1 MGPSQPTSERA
12 QNPLIGGGRYELLHE
27 LAAGGMATVYIA
39 RSRGAAGFERVV
51 AIKCCHKHLREDEEF
66 AAMFLDEAQLVSEL
80 HHSNVVST
88 LDFGEDPEYSL
99 FIVMEFVDGFSLQQ
113 VLRAAKHKGAPM
125 PPAVA
130 LRVMID
136 TLSGLHA
143 AHEHKSRDGAPL
155 NIVHRDVSPQNVLV
169 GIDGVSRIMDFG
181 IARAEGRIAH
191 TREGAIKGKLAYMPP
206 EQHGLLSDKQ
216 HAVTARADVFA
227 AAVVLWEALAGDK
240 LFQRGSDAQT
250 LRAAMTCEVPA
261 LSGRVEGVTAALD
274 RAIAKAIQRDPDER
288 FESAQAFVE
297 ALEASGVEAASTR
310 EVSRWVR
317 SVLGAHI
324 EARHKLLRKLAE
336 SARTE
341 SSRAMLAARAGAGDV
356 TPAPAP
362 APVAEAE
369 RKARAITVP
378 APPMP
383 ATHEDVLPPE
393 APRFRTS
400 VAPPKESSPPRALPW
415 AAVLAMLALTA
426 TALAATVVFRASR
439 SAPAIEPVREAA
451 VLAPNASEATTAG
464 ERAPSMRVPAE
475 ALVPEVRSAVV
486 REATVPDAGAST
498 LRRRPG
504 LRTPQRAPQ
513 TAPFRPRFL

>member
-1 MGPSQPTSERA
+1 
-12 QNPLIGGGRYELLHE
+12 
-27 LAAGGMATVYIA
+27 
-39 RSRGAAGFERVV
+39 
-51 AIKCCHKHLREDEEF
+51 
-66 AAMFLDEAQLVSEL
+66 
-80 HHSNVVST
+80 
-88 LDFGEDPEYSL
+88 
-99 FIVMEFVDGFSLQQ
+99 
-113 VLRAAKHKGAPM
+113 
-125 PPAVA
+125 
-130 LRVMID
+130 
-136 TLSGLHA
+136 
-143 AHEHKSRDGAPL
+143 
-155 NIVHRDVSPQNVLV
+155 
-169 GIDGVSRIMDFG
+169 
-181 IARAEGRIAH
+181 
-191 TREGAIKGKLAYMPP
+191 
-206 EQHGLLSDKQ
+206 
-216 HAVTARADVFA
+216 
-227 AAVVLWEALAGDK
+227 
-240 LFQRGSDAQT
+240 
-250 LRAAMTCEVPA
+250 MTCEVPA

-288 FESAQAFVE
+288 FERAQAFVE
-297 ALEASGVEAASTR
+297 ALEASGVAAASTR

-341 SSRAMLAARAGAGDV
+341 SSRAMLAARAGAGDG

-451 VLAPNASEATTAG
+451 VLAPNASEAAPAG

-486 REATVPDAGAST
+486 REATVPDAGVST